1 MAAFLHFILSLLFRV
16 PEVSEQALSQIKTG
30 CHLNCF
36 GDSLFFHISAGRT
49 DVKRGIRVLQ
59 LCGKPACHL

>member
-1 MAAFLHFILSLLFRV
+1 MVAFLRFILILA
-16 PEVSEQALSQIKTG
+16 PEGHKQALSQIKTG

-36 GDSLFFHISAGRT
+36 GDSLFFHKSAGRT

>member
-1 MAAFLHFILSLLFRV
+1 MHFSVLFLIRV
-16 PEVSEQALSQIKTG
+16 PEGHKQALSQIKTG